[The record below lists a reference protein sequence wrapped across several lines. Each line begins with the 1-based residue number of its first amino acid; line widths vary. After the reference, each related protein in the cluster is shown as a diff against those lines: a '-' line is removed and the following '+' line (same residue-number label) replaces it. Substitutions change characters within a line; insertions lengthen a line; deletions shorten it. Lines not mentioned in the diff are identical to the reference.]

1 MQARKQ
7 QLELDMEQ
15 WTGSKFGK
23 EYVKAVYCHAAYLN
37 FMQGTSCE
45 MLGWTKHKLESS
57 LPGEIS
63 IISDMQMNHSNGR
76 KQRGTKESLD
86 EAETGV
92 KKLA

>member
-1 MQARKQ
+1 MP
-7 QLELDMEQ
+7 
-15 WTGSKFGK
+15 
-23 EYVKAVYCHAAYLN
+23 
-37 FMQGTSCE
+37 
-45 MLGWTKHKLESS
+45 GWMKHKLESS

-86 EAETGV
+86 EGEMRV